1 MQAISRIVNRLG
13 SCTFL
18 ESGVGGPIVKMARN
32 AVSPSQSETQTH
44 EHIFVSI
51 SGKDMVGSLAQAT
64 TTLWKN
70 GQTAVQ
76 FWPFHRSQTSS
87 YSPQDL
93 PPYEFE
99 RQRHWLEYT
108 AKADAETKE
117 HPDIQSASATVC
129 PHCSKSVQDLPYIS
143 RDQVQDKGD
152 GVLVFN
158 VDTRS
163 RRYQDLVQGHAV
175 VGTPICP
182 AAMYLE
188 LASHAVTLL
197 RSGENKDDE
206 TSEITI
212 NGLAIKA
219 PLGLDSKRLV
229 KLILTPKSDDAWG
242 LQLISTF
249 KDNADNKPITHAT
262 GTISLCEPSSSIADK
277 QAENR
282 NWARASALME
292 GNEETNALRGAMVYR
307 VFQKMAKYSSVY
319 RGLRHVVGRRN
330 ESAGDLEIT
339 REEDLDAAARTPNP
353 AVASPLLMDVFLQV
367 PGIFV
372 HSLRDEDE
380 DGNED
385 NDDDK
390 GTAMSFICTGMGS
403 VGPLNG
409 IPDGKSFKAYAQ
421 ITKESNKEVCLDVFA
436 FDKTSKRV
444 VWSASDLTFSRVP
457 RKSLAQA
464 LAAANP
470 ATASPHTS
478 SPASI
483 NVSSSPAKRDF
494 TEAASSVAPK
504 EAHRSDSSSASETLR
519 VIQGILH
526 RSLDVPVE
534 AITRDSTLEDLG
546 ADSLVSSE
554 ILSALCDA
562 FRVQI
567 PNEDFTAV
575 TDVESLCVL
584 VESYSK
590 PHSDAASPRK
600 DGTGDTSN
608 DHGTEH
614 GGEELGRES
623 AWTTLLGILSKS
635 LEVPSVDI
643 QMESKLDDLGADSLV
658 AAEILS
664 NVNEAF
670 SLDISTAEFASMEDV
685 KSLFSRIAGP
695 AGNETV
701 QSNSAISSDSSSDMP
716 TSTTDTCESSQMN
729 SGNLTPIKSEGDGEW
744 VHKSFQQVSRNF
756 DSHADQTMFRGYWD
770 TVYPQQL
777 STVVAFII
785 EAFQKLGCSLDVK
798 PGHAMASPQGILP
811 KYHRELSRLWDIL
824 VEVGVVE
831 RKNDGFVRGAVDLH
845 QITANKSAEELSTM
859 LVSDFPPYA
868 STHGLPKLLGPHLAE
883 CLTGKSDPVSLL
895 FGSEKGRDLLND
907 FYANAP
913 DLRAA
918 TQLLCDFVSAAI
930 RSYFTDDGEPF
941 RILEIGAGTGGKQV
955 PHTI

>member
-18 ESGVGGPIVKMARN
+18 ESGAGGPIVKMARN
-32 AVSPSQSETQTH
+32 AVPPSPSETQTH
-44 EHIFVSI
+44 EHTFVAV

-76 FWPFHRSQTSS
+76 FWPFHRSQLSS
-87 YSPQDL
+87 YCPQDL

-99 RQRHWLEYT
+99 RQRHWLEYIP
-108 AKADAETKE
+108 KADEGTKE
-117 HPDIQSASATVC
+117 HPDIQSAPAAVC
-129 PHCSKSVQDLPYIS
+129 PHCSKCVQDLPYIS

-197 RSGENKDDE
+197 RSEENKDDGIP
-206 TSEITI
+206 EITI
-212 NGLAIKA
+212 NGLTIKA

-229 KLILTPKSDDAWG
+229 RLILTPKSDHSWG
-242 LQLISTF
+242 LQLISALN
-249 KDNADNKPITHAT
+249 DNADNKSITHAT
-262 GTISLCEPSSSIADK
+262 GTISLCESSSSIANT

-282 NWARASALME
+282 NWACASTLLE
-292 GNEETNALRGAMVYR
+292 GDGETNALRGAMVYR

-319 RGLRHVVGRRN
+319 RGLRHVVGRRH
-330 ESAGDLEIT
+330 ESAGDIEIT
-339 REEDLDAAARTPNP
+339 REEDLEAAARTPNP

-372 HSLRDEDE
+372 HSLRDDDDD
-380 DGNED
+380 DGND
-385 NDDDK
+385 DYDDDK

-409 IPDGKSFKAYAQ
+409 MPDGKSFKAYAQ

-444 VWSASDLTFSRVP
+444 VWSARDLTFSRVP

-494 TEAASSVAPK
+494 TEATSSAAPT
-504 EAHRSDSSSASETLR
+504 EAQRSDGSSAPETLR

-534 AITRDSTLEDLG
+534 AITGNSTLEDLG

-575 TDVESLCVL
+575 TDVEYLCVL

-590 PHSDAASPRK
+590 PHADAASTRK
-600 DGTGDTSN
+600 IGTGDTSN
-608 DHGTEH
+608 DHGTEN
-614 GGEELGRES
+614 GFGEELGRDSE
-623 AWTTLLGILSKS
+623 WTTLLEILSKS

-670 SLDISTAEFASMEDV
+670 SIDISTAEFASMEDV
-685 KSLFSRIAGP
+685 KSLFSRITGP
-695 AGNETV
+695 TSNETM
-701 QSNSAISSDSSSDMP
+701 QSNSAISSDSSSYVP
-716 TSTTDTCESSQMN
+716 TSATDTCESSQTN

-756 DSHADQTMFRGYWD
+756 DSHAEQTMFRGYWD

-798 PGHAMASPQGILP
+798 PGHAMASPQRILP
-811 KYHRELSRLWDIL
+811 KYHRELLRLWDIL
-824 VEVGVVE
+824 VEAGVVE
-831 RKNDGFVRGAVDLH
+831 RKNDGFVRGAVNLH
-845 QITANKSAEELSTM
+845 QITGNKSAEELSTM

-918 TQLLCDFVSAAI
+918 TQLLCDFVSTAI
-930 RSYFTDDGEPF
+930 RSYVADDGEPF

-955 PHTI
+955 P